1 MRTKPRSLP
10 RAYLY
15 EETMKF
21 TTFWFAG
28 AVMLA
33 LGIGTFA
40 SAASPPS
47 YSAAQ
52 AASGAKAYQAD
63 CSQCHGVQLQG
74 ISAPP
79 LKGASMK
86 GTRKISELYAFI
98 TQQMPAGAP
107 GSLSPSTYL
116 SIVAFLLEENGD
128 KPGPAPLTAAS
139 VQKIDA
145 TI

>member
-1 MRTKPRSLP
+1 MN
-10 RAYLY
+10 
-15 EETMKF
+15 F
-21 TTFWFAG
+21 TTFAS
-28 AVMLA
+28 AVVLA
-33 LGIGTFA
+33 LGIQTFA
-40 SAASPPS
+40 SAASAPVF
-47 YSAAQ
+47 SAAQ

-79 LKGASMK
+79 LKGPSMK
-86 GTRKISELYAFI
+86 GTRKVSEIYAFV

-116 SIVAFLLEENGD
+116 SIVAFLLEQNGD

-139 VQKIDA
+139 AQKMDA